1 MKISYKQF
9 FDSPEV
15 PESLIYLILG
25 KPYHLQNDVQSR
37 LESFLKKS
45 GSSIKHLVVDSDFD
59 INEIRNDFESYSLFE
74 EKKVLILNITSNSV
88 PKKLLDYLLNNKVPI
103 DLNLIIKLGPQTPA
117 FKRGKFLSMLSAEGC
132 IIEISEL
139 RGLHLNNWVK
149 QKFKKNNITYNDEL
163 FEKLIDKNEGN
174 TSSIS
179 QELYKM
185 SLLNISDI
193 SVYFDYLQKEYKF
206 TEYDLIDSILELNT
220 AKSIKILN
228 YLESVKSPEV
238 YILFLI
244 NSEIKKIYYLLNNLS
259 PQPYIPN
266 HKKSLYSAFSRKS
279 NSDNLLGLLELSYV
293 IDKKIKTGSGNF
305 NVWHQLEILVASF
318 ILNEP
323 LNNMNKETG

>member
-15 PESLIYLILG
+15 PESFIYLILG

-45 GSSIKHLVVDSDFD
+45 GSSVEHLVVDSDFD
-59 INEIRNDFESYSLFE
+59 INEIRNNFESYSLFE
-74 EKKVLILNITSNSV
+74 EKKALVLNIVSNTI
-88 PKKLLDYLLNNKVPI
+88 PKKLLDYLLNNKVPK

-117 FKRGKFLSMLSAEGC
+117 FKRGKFLSMLNSEGC

-139 RGLHLNNWVK
+139 KGIHLNSWVK
-149 QKFKKNNITYNDEL
+149 QKFKKNNITYSDEL
-163 FEKLIDKNEGN
+163 FEKLIQKNEGN

-193 SVYFDYLQKEYKF
+193 SVYFNYLQKEYKF
-206 TEYDLIDSILELNT
+206 TEYDLIDSMLELNT
-220 AKSIKILN
+220 SKSIKILN
-228 YLESVKSPEV
+228 YLESVKSSEV
-238 YILFLI
+238 YLLFLI
-244 NSEIKKIYYLLNNLS
+244 NSEIKKIYYLINNLL

-266 HKKSLYSAFSRKS
+266 NKKNLYSAFSRKS
-279 NSDNLLGLLELSYV
+279 NSNNLLGLIELSYV
-293 IDKKIKTGSGNF
+293 IDRRIKTGAGNF
-305 NVWHQLEILVASF
+305 NIWNQLEILVASF

-323 LNNMNKETG
+323 LNDINKEIS

>member
-9 FDSPEV
+9 FDSPEI
-15 PESLIYLILG
+15 PESSIYLILG
-25 KPYHLQNDVQSR
+25 KPYHLQNDIQSR
-37 LESFLKKS
+37 LESFFKKS

-59 INEIRNDFESYSLFE
+59 IYEVRDDFESYSLFE
-74 EKKVLILNITSNSV
+74 EKKSLILNVVSNTI
-88 PKKLLDYLLNNKVPI
+88 PKKLLDYLLINKVPK

-117 FKRGKFLSMLSAEGC
+117 FKRGKFLSMLSSEGC

-139 RGLHLNNWVK
+139 KGIHLNSWVK
-149 QKFKKNNITYNDEL
+149 QKFKKNNIIYSDEL
-163 FEKLIDKNEGN
+163 FEKLIQKNEGN

-193 SVYFDYLQKEYKF
+193 SVYFNYLQKEYKF
-206 TEYDLIDSILELNT
+206 TEYDLIDSILELNA
-220 AKSIKILN
+220 AKAIKILN

-259 PQPYIPN
+259 PQPYVPN
-266 HKKSLYSAFSRKS
+266 HKKILYSNLSRQS
-279 NSDNLLGLLELSYV
+279 NSDNLLDLIEFSYV
-293 IDKKIKTGSGNF
+293 IDRRIKTGFGNF
-305 NVWHQLEILVASF
+305 NVWHKLEILVASF

-323 LNNMNKETG
+323 LNNIKKEIG